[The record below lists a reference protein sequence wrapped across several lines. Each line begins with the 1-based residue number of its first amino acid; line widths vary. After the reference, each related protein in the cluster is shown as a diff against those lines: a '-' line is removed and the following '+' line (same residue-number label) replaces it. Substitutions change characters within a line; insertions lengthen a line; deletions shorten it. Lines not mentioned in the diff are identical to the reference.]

1 MRYQQHIVWE
11 RRSEARKFGL
21 FLESHDSVY
30 RYTLHDTENS
40 VFFAF
45 RVFVADESGVRDNN
59 KHKKQK
65 QKKTAIS

>member
-11 RRSEARKFGL
+11 RSEARKFGL

-30 RYTLHDTENS
+30 RYTQHDTENS
-40 VFFAF
+40 VFYIF
-45 RVFVADESGVRDNN
+45 RVFVVDESGVRQQQTQ
-59 KHKKQK
+59 KQK